1 MNNKEK
7 INKNKVNFTLFDE
20 NFSKESVYILGLLWA
35 DGHIR
40 EENKL
45 ITINCSETDIND
57 VTGVFK
63 KTGEWNFSK
72 PIKKFFNN
80 KEVKTQKRIS
90 STTWGLFEILKKN
103 DYVIKSVS
111 TPDKILNQIPQNL
124 KKYWYRGFLDGDG
137 CIKLG
142 KKYGIE
148 VVFAGP
154 YLQDWSFMVG
164 LCDEL
169 EIDFSIDNRLV
180 KLGGYSHFRVNKK
193 NHVKKL
199 CDYIYNDFDDIGF
212 IRKYKKYLD
221 ILKYIEVKSI
231 KFWSEEDEKY
241 LLENYGKTSSV
252 ECAKTLNKGLNSV
265 YNKIRTLKKQN
276 KI

>member
-40 EENKL
+40 EEKKL
-45 ITINCSETDIND
+45 ITINCSETDVND

-103 DYVIKSVS
+103 DYVIKSIS